1 MWAATEVCIDE
12 HVPEAADCDER
23 HPKRGRPVMAHVLIA
38 GVGYVGLEL
47 ASILRTAGHRVTGL
61 RRTPPVE
68 SHGVDWVAADV
79 TRPETLAGLPDD
91 LDAVVSL
98 LAPSG
103 RGEAAYR
110 ETFATGTGNLVSALG
125 DRPLP
130 FLFVS
135 STGVYG
141 QDRGEWVDEDTPP
154 APATATGRVLLEA
167 EDQWLAARP
176 DGTIVRFSGIYGP
189 GRTWLVDRVRAG
201 YPVQNVPPSF
211 TNRIH
216 RDDCARVLAYL
227 LTLRLTGRDLP
238 ARILASD
245 DDPAPLAD
253 VTAWIAE
260 LLGCR
265 RPPDAPLEPEATMN
279 KRCRNDR
286 LRNLG
291 YTFLFPS
298 YREGY
303 EDMLD

>member
-1 MWAATEVCIDE
+1 
-12 HVPEAADCDER
+12 
-23 HPKRGRPVMAHVLIA
+23 MAHVLIA
-38 GVGYVGLEL
+38 GAGYVGLEL
-47 ASILRTAGHRVTGL
+47 ASILRAAGHRVTGL

-68 SHGVDWVAADV
+68 GHGIAWIAADV
-79 TRPETLAGLPDD
+79 TRPETLAALPDD
-91 LDAVVSL
+91 MDAAVSL
-98 LAPSG
+98 LAPAG

-110 ETFATGTGNLVSALG
+110 ETFATGTPNLLAALS
-125 DRPLP
+125 DEALP

-141 QDRGEWVDEDTPP
+141 QSRGEWVDEETPP
-154 APATATGRVLLEA
+154 APATATGKVLLAA
-167 EDQWLAARP
+167 EDQVLAERP
-176 DGTIVRFSGIYGP
+176 GSTVVRFSGIYGP
-189 GRTWLVDRVRAG
+189 GRTWLADRVRAG
-201 YPVQNVPPSF
+201 HPVQSVPPSF

-227 LTLRLTGRDLP
+227 LTLRLAGQNLP
-238 ARILASD
+238 PRILASD

-253 VTAWIAE
+253 VAAWIAE
-260 LLGCR
+260 LLGCP
-265 RPPDAPLEPEATMN
+265 RPPDAPPEEGAALN

-286 LRNLG
+286 LKGLG

>member
-1 MWAATEVCIDE
+1 
-12 HVPEAADCDER
+12 
-23 HPKRGRPVMAHVLIA
+23 MAHVLIA
-38 GVGYVGLEL
+38 GAGYVGLEL
-47 ASILRTAGHRVTGL
+47 AGILREAGHRVTGL
-61 RRTPPVE
+61 RRTPPVAG
-68 SHGVDWVAADV
+68 HGIAWVAADV
-79 TRPETLAGLPDD
+79 TRPETLAALPDD

-98 LAPSG
+98 LAPAG
-103 RGEAAYR
+103 RGETAYR
-110 ETFATGTGNLVSALG
+110 EIFATGTANLLAALP
-125 DRPLP
+125 DQTLP

-154 APATATGRVLLEA
+154 APATGTGRVLLAA
-167 EDQWLAARP
+167 EDQVLAERP
-176 DGTIVRFSGIYGP
+176 GATVVRFSGIYGP
-189 GRTWLVDRVRAG
+189 GRTWLADRVRSG
-201 YPVQNVPPSF
+201 HPVQSVPPSF

-227 LTLRLTGRDLP
+227 LTLRLAGQDLP
-238 ARILASD
+238 SRILASD

-253 VTAWIAE
+253 VAAWIAE
-260 LLGCR
+260 LLGCS
-265 RPPDAPLEPEATMN
+265 RPPEAPRDPEAALN

-286 LRNLG
+286 LKGLG